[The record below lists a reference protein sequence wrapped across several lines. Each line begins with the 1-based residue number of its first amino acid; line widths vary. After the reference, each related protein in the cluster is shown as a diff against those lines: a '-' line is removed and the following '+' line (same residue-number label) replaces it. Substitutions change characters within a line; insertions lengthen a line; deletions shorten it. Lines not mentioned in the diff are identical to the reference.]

1 MFQLLRDA
9 MHRDRVAGLCDPIPL
24 VELKKRCKI
33 VVIDDEEASF
43 PTAALKKDGYT
54 IDWWSRVDADGLA
67 QLESGQFDLIIL
79 DIQDIAEPDL
89 SDTGD
94 GLGIL
99 RRLKETNPGQ
109 LVVAFSGR
117 EFDLDAVP
125 FWRLADDA
133 LRKPVTLITCKAKLD
148 VWISESLD
156 PIAQWHRIEQ
166 RLLANNISSLA
177 LHRVEGAIVRAAG
190 SPQQI
195 SSTRFRKILGSVD
208 DLATIVSW
216 SKRLACL
223 LSLLN

>member
-1 MFQLLRDA
+1 MR
-9 MHRDRVAGLCDPIPL
+9 RDRIATVCEPIPL
-24 VELKKRCKI
+24 VELRKRCKI

-43 PTAALKKDGYT
+43 PTAALKDDGYT
-54 IDWWSRVDADGLA
+54 IDWWPRVDANGLA
-67 QLESGQFDLIIL
+67 RLESGQFDLIIL
-79 DIQDIAEPDL
+79 DIQDIAEPGL

-133 LRKPVTLITCKAKLD
+133 LRKPVTLIDCKAKLD
-148 VWISESLD
+148 TWISECLD
-156 PIAQWHRIEQ
+156 PTVQWRRIEQ
-166 RLLANNISSLA
+166 RLLANNIGSLT
-177 LHRVEGAIVRAAG
+177 LRRVEGAIVRAAR
-190 SPQQI
+190 SRQPI
-195 SSTRFRKILGSVD
+195 SRDRLRTLIGNVD
-208 DLATIVSW
+208 DLDTIISW
-216 SKRLACL
+216 GQRLAWL